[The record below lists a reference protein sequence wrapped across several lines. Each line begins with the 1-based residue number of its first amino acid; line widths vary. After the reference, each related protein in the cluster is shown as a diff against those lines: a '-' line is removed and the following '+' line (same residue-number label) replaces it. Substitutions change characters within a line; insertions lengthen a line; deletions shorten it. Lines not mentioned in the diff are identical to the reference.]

1 MTIDKQKLFILFKYT
16 IYILLSFNIWVFYQE
31 EALASQEIFATGLD
45 LDQIIQAFSST
56 IDTAAWV
63 VLIWLFEM
71 ETAVIPDDKLKG
83 SFKWWLMAVRLVCYG
98 FIVYALAGYSAKL
111 LMFLSTQ
118 PFEVTDVCSLISQQY
133 SYVFDLDEYPPV
145 TASICAE
152 FANQSLYLLPNTQV
166 IGTAQAMQAAT
177 KLAWTDVINATAW
190 VLVIIMLEVE
200 IFLQLRNRLS
210 KHNQPFFNCLKI
222 GLYTT
227 LLVCAAYWGMKGD
240 FIDFWDAFLWLVA
253 FVFIELN
260 IFNWNQE
267 TMTDTTL
274 DSATQ

>member
-118 PFEVTDVCSLISQQY
+118 PFDVTDVCSLIGQQY
-133 SYVFDLDEYPPV
+133 SYVFDLDEYQLKESQNKHSVP
-145 TASICAE
+145 
-152 FANQSLYLLPNTQV
+152 LL
-166 IGTAQAMQAAT
+166 
-177 KLAWTDVINATAW
+177 
-190 VLVIIMLEVE
+190 
-200 IFLQLRNRLS
+200 S
-210 KHNQPFFNCLKI
+210 
-222 GLYTT
+222 
-227 LLVCAAYWGMKGD
+227 
-240 FIDFWDAFLWLVA
+240 
-253 FVFIELN
+253 
-260 IFNWNQE
+260 
-267 TMTDTTL
+267 
-274 DSATQ
+274 